1 MSTCP
6 PPPAPKSPGLAPWA
20 LSGPNSSLCGHSA
33 AWTRCPAGSCY
44 SQGMTVHPKRRQPAS
59 LGMGLSV

>member
-6 PPPAPKSPGLAPWA
+6 PPPAPKSPGLASWA

-44 SQGMTVHPKRRQPAS
+44 SQGMTVHPNR
-59 LGMGLSV
+59 